1 MKTDFFVVW
10 VDDNRPFVEAIE
22 MELKSW
28 LDTKGF
34 ESRVLM
40 HKDEIDVLKDVHN
53 NEVELIIID
62 YKLPKKN
69 GDVLID
75 EIRNSGC
82 YQDIV
87 FYSEARLPEKRF
99 DGVFYVS
106 KEDALA
112 RIKELIEL
120 KLRRSSDPASV
131 RGWIVADAIEL
142 EIMVADLLLRC
153 FTEKAGFT
161 FSERLLG
168 HNGPLEFWAKYKLL
182 SGILKDLIDSLKLEE
197 PRDVPLLK
205 QIEACKSTL
214 DKFNTEVVEVR
225 NAFAHQRV
233 EEFALG
239 KVIRKKTKDADEIV
253 LNETT
258 FTQIRKDL
266 RKHRDNLIALQA
278 FIQ

>member
-1 MKTDFFVVW
+1 MKSDFFVVW
-10 VDDNRPFVEAIE
+10 VDDNRPFVESIE
-22 MELKSW
+22 MELRPW

-34 ESRVLM
+34 ESKVLM
-40 HKDEIDVLKDVHN
+40 HKDETDVLKDIHST
-53 NEVELIIID
+53 EVELIIID

-75 EIRNSGC
+75 EIRQDGC

-87 FYSEARLPEKRF
+87 FYSEGRLPEKRF

-106 KEDALA
+106 KEDAKT

-120 KLRRSSDPASV
+120 KLRRSSDLVSV

-142 EIMVADLLLRC
+142 EGMVTDLLANC
-153 FTEKAGFT
+153 FTQKVGLT

-168 HNGPLEFWAKYKLL
+168 HNGPLEFGAKHKILA
-182 SGILKDLIDSLKLEE
+182 GVLKDLIESLKIQGLPSEQT
-197 PRDVPLLK
+197 LK
-205 QIEACKSTL
+205 QISDCKVVF
-214 DKFNTEVVEVR
+214 DKFGKEVLEVR
-225 NAFAHQRV
+225 NAFAHQKI
-233 EEFALG
+233 EELKIG
-239 KVIRKKTKDADEIV
+239 KVIKKKTSDADEII
-253 LNETT
+253 LNEAT
-258 FTQIRKDL
+258 FIQMRKNL